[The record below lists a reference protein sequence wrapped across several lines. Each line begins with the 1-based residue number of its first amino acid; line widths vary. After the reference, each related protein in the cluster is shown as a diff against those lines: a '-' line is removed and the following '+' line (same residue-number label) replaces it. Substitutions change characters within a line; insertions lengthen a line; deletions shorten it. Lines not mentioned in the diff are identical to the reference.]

1 MQWCSLIL
9 FACQWHVSERNGGAD
24 ICRETVWS
32 SLSGAHPEKG
42 EHSELGSHCWRKRQC
57 GAPGAS
63 EEGAIKPFVTN
74 GVNPTYLKNCF
85 LLPGPYKHLFSWYQ
99 LINIRN
105 TKSLFVCMIFSHTH
119 THTHLK
125 AYKANFSF
133 TARWVPD
140 LSPLGPPFPWSSAST
155 WTERSDKCTWADS
168 SQLLSLGSR
177 STALMFL
184 CYLSA
189 GLYI

>member
-9 FACQWHVSERNGGAD
+9 FACQWHVSDRNGGAD
-24 ICRETVWS
+24 ICRETEWS

-85 LLPGPYKHLFSWYQ
+85 LLPGPYKHRFSWYQ

-119 THTHLK
+119 THTPKSLQSKLQFHSAVGSRPFSSGTSFPLVVSVHLDWEEWPELTPH
-125 AYKANFSF
+125 SS
-133 TARWVPD
+133 
-140 LSPLGPPFPWSSAST
+140 SPLAH
-155 WTERSDKCTWADS
+155 AA
-168 SQLLSLGSR
+168 QL
-177 STALMFL
+177 
-184 CYLSA
+184 
-189 GLYI
+189 